1 MIFTDTNT
9 TAHINGQD
17 SSAFEVQKA
26 YFRYECSF
34 YKELSD
40 KIRLDVS
47 DPGIDKQQVNAFYKT
62 AILKYHKSNL
72 SPNFHRR
79 NPKQDGAP
87 FKSSAC

>member
-47 DPGIDKQQVNAFYKT
+47 DPGIDKQQVNAFYKKSYIKISQKQFIT
-62 AILKYHKSNL
+62 QFSQEESKTRWSAI
-72 SPNFHRR
+72 
-79 NPKQDGAP
+79 
-87 FKSSAC
+87 